1 MTDFDPLKTREE
13 QGLEPTPAWLLSER
27 LQAKM
32 LANLG
37 LWTSA
42 PNVDG
47 WTTME
52 RIPVESS
59 ISELPTLCKH
69 GIDIRGDRKDPVPV
83 CAECG
88 RVK

>member
-13 QGLEPTPAWLLSER
+13 QGLEPIPAWLLSER

-37 LWTSA
+37 LRTSA

-52 RIPVESS
+52 RIPVESD
-59 ISELPTLCKH
+59 ISGLPTLCKH
-69 GIDIRGDRKDPVPV
+69 GVDIRGDRKEAPV
-83 CAECG
+83 CAECAG